1 MLNVDR
7 VWSRVSQLDGFK
19 GKKLSQFVIQ
29 VIDLNFQILTGAT
42 SPQTPVNIPAGA
54 VILGVIAAA
63 RLDAVAGTQ
72 TSSPGLDMFRVA
84 IDYQA
89 TARSIVG
96 PGANRG
102 LGSAVFGPYGD
113 QFPGKEL
120 VIPVQGSLLYTV
132 ENMTTSTID
141 VTFAHHCL
149 VPGQIG

>member
-7 VWSRVSQLDGFK
+7 VWSRVSQLPGFK
-19 GKKLSQFVIQ
+19 GRKLSEFTLQ
-29 VIDLNFQILTGAT
+29 VIDLNFTLNSAAI
-42 SPQTPVNIPAGA
+42 SPQTPVNLPAGM
-54 VILGVIAAA
+54 VLLGVIAAA

-96 PGANRG
+96 PGTNRG
-102 LGSAVFGPYGD
+102 LGSAVFGPFGD

-120 VIPVQGSLLYTV
+120 VVPVQGSLLYTV

-141 VTFAHHCL
+141 VTFAHHGL
-149 VPGQIG
+149 VPGAVG

>member
-1 MLNVDR
+1 MLNIDR
-7 VWSRVSQLDGFK
+7 VWSRVSQLPGFK
-19 GKKLSQFVIQ
+19 GRKIGEFVLQ
-29 VIDLNFQILTGAT
+29 VIDLNFTLLTAAV
-42 SPQTPVNIPAGA
+42 SPQTPVNMPAGMI
-54 VILGVIAAA
+54 VVGVCAAA

-96 PGANRG
+96 PGTNRG
-102 LGSAVFGPYGD
+102 LGSAVFGPFND
-113 QFPGKEL
+113 RFPAKEL

-141 VTFAHHCL
+141 VTFSHHGL
-149 VPGQIG
+149 VPGAIG